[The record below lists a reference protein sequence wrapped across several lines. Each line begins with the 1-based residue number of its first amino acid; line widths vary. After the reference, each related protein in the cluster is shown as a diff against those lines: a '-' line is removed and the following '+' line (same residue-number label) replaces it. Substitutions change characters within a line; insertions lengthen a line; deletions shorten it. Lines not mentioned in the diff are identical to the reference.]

1 MSFELERLDHVA
13 LTVADVDRSIEWYRE
28 VLGLEHVHEDEWG
41 RNPAFL
47 TSGSTGLALF
57 PARGSGAPPAGH
69 PDGLAMWHLAFRAD
83 RRNFD
88 RAREQLGS
96 RDIDFQLQRPWPRP
110 LDLLP
115 RSGRTPDRDHHLR
128 GLMRIGPGRFASS
141 RRHPFRYP

>member
-96 RDIDFQLQRPWPRP
+96 RDIDFSFSDHGLAHSIYFH
-110 LDLLP
+110 D
-115 RSGRTPDRDHHLR
+115 PDGHL
-128 GLMRIGPGRFASS
+128 IEITT
-141 RRHPFRYP
+141 YEV